1 MSKGEKVDNWFDG
14 WNPSGRDEIQEELS
28 FFAPFPL
35 LFFKYLHLVV
45 GPIRP

>member
-1 MSKGEKVDNWFDG
+1 MSKGEKVDDLMV
-14 WNPSGRDEIQEELS
+14 EIQVEEMRFKRS
-28 FFAPFPL
+28 SPFFAPFPL